1 MINISGNLSAIELY
15 PLLPNSTKL
24 CESKRI
30 KYEIKSTSLH
40 EHKTHSTSA

>member
-1 MINISGNLSAIELY
+1 MINISVNLNAIELY
-15 PLLPNSTKL
+15 PLLSSFTKL

-40 EHKTHSTSA
+40 EHKTYT